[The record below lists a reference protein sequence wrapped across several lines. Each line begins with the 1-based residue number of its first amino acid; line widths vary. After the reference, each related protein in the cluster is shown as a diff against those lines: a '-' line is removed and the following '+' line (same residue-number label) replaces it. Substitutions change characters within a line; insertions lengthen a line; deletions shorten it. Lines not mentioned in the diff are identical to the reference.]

1 MAGNLWSCDYDANKI
16 YQHTGGTSTITTSF
30 ASPGNSP
37 MGLTWDGTNLW
48 SCDYAGNLWSHGS
61 NTNKIYQHTGG
72 TSTITTSFAGPGGAP
87 YGLTWEAVA
96 ATSIKTV
103 FGIPIA
109 NIGKINGVAI
119 ADVKSWLGI
128 SNVD

>member
-1 MAGNLWSCDYDANKI
+1 MAGNLWSCDCGANKI

-30 ASPGNSP
+30 ASPS
-37 MGLTWDGTNLW
+37 GTP
-48 SCDYAGNLWSHGS
+48 S
-61 NTNKIYQHTGG
+61 
-72 TSTITTSFAGPGGAP
+72 
-87 YGLTWEAVA
+87 GLTWEAVA

>member
-1 MAGNLWSCDYDANKI
+1 MAGNLWSCDYGA
-16 YQHTGGTSTITTSF
+16 
-30 ASPGNSP
+30 
-37 MGLTWDGTNLW
+37 
-48 SCDYAGNLWSHGS
+48 
-61 NTNKIYQHTGG
+61 NKIYQHTGG
-72 TSTITTSFAGPGGAP
+72 TSTITTSFAGPSVTPFGLAWDGTNLWSCDYSTDKIYQYTGGTSTITTSFAGP
-87 YGLTWEAVA
+87 GSSPTGLTWEAVA

>member
-1 MAGNLWSCDYDANKI
+1 MAGNLWSCDRTDDKIYKHTGGTSTITTSFSSPVGGPYGLAWDGTNLWSCDYGTGKI
-16 YQHTGGTSTITTSF
+16 YQHSGGTSTITTSF
-30 ASPGNSP
+30 ASPGP
-37 MGLTWDGTNLW
+37 
-48 SCDYAGNLWSHGS
+48 
-61 NTNKIYQHTGG
+61 
-72 TSTITTSFAGPGGAP
+72 AP
-87 YGLTWEAVA
+87 RGLTWEAVA

-103 FGIPIA
+103 FGAPIA